1 VRTKPGSGRLAR
13 PICGALSGEVAAFLR
28 ARRAR
33 AAAGGFAVKKT
44 DVLRL
49 VLIAVLVA
57 VVLAL
62 LVAILA
68 WED

>member
-1 VRTKPGSGRLAR
+1 
-13 PICGALSGEVAAFLR
+13 
-28 ARRAR
+28 
-33 AAAGGFAVKKT
+33 VKKT

-62 LVAILA
+62 LVAILGLR
-68 WED
+68 WSDLRRDG